1 MTLSSDVI
9 VPYAPAILK
18 LLRDVLYAEDKE
30 WELLLSY
37 HTAVSHYLAQIG
49 LLLHVDE
56 PEGFAYLSQ
65 PDPDPDDPEAITLPR
80 LVSRLPLT
88 YEATL
93 LAVLLRE
100 ALQQFDANRPD
111 ETRFILSRAEI
122 QEMLSLFFGEQNDMT
137 RLLKKMDSVINQ
149 VERVGF
155 LKRIGKKEAEAYEV
169 KRIIKAKI
177 SADKLVE
184 IRDQLAGYLDD
195 SDDGH
200 DDEEGEGE
208 EEETDADA

>member
-1 MTLSSDVI
+1 MTLPSEI
-9 VPYAPAILK
+9 ILPYAPVVLK

-37 HTAVSHYLAQIG
+37 HTAVAHYLAQIG
-49 LLLHVDE
+49 LLLHLDE
-56 PEGFAYLSQ
+56 AEGYAYISQ
-65 PDPDPDDPEAITLPR
+65 PDPDPDDPEAISLPR
-80 LVSRLPLT
+80 LVSRQPLT

-111 ETRFILSRAEI
+111 ETRFILSRADM
-122 QEMLSLFFGEQNDMT
+122 QEMLSLFFGEQSDMT

-149 VERVGF
+149 VERIGF
-155 LKRIGKKEAEAYEV
+155 LKRIGKKEAETYEV
-169 KRIIKAKI
+169 KRIIKAKL

-184 IRDQLAGYLDD
+184 IRDQLAAHLADD
-195 SDDGH
+195 VDN
-200 DDEEGEGE
+200 E
-208 EEETDADA
+208 EEEGDDDEA

>member
-1 MTLSSDVI
+1 MTLTSDVI
-9 VPYAPAILK
+9 LPYAPAILK

-37 HTAVSHYLAQIG
+37 HTAVAHYFAQIG
-49 LLLHVDE
+49 LLLHLDE
-56 PEGFAYLSQ
+56 AEGFAYLSQ
-65 PDPDPDDPEAITLPR
+65 PDPDPDDPEATTLPR

-111 ETRFILSRAEI
+111 ESRFILSRAEM
-122 QEMLSLFFGEQNDMT
+122 QEMLMLFFSEQNDMT

-155 LKRIGKKEAEAYEV
+155 VKRVGKKEAESYEV

-184 IRDQLAGYLDD
+184 IRDELASHLDD
-195 SDDGH
+195 GDA
-200 DDEEGEGE
+200 EE
-208 EEETDADA
+208 DADADT